1 MADNRLQAMASE
13 GGSSNTRASGQEWI
27 LPSGEERGLA
37 RYLSVLWSG
46 RWIILLTVVA
56 ALIGAGAYLVRA
68 PKVYQAHS
76 QLLVTPLSGN
86 SAVQGVGG
94 IIIASADPLRDVET
108 GALLVNTPG
117 VAQRV
122 INALHLRQT
131 PDGLLGKIAV
141 TPIAESDVVDIAASA
156 SSPTAAA
163 QLANAFATQTI
174 NYQTAKL
181 DSQLDVLIPR
191 LRAQIA
197 SLGKHNPGVTG
208 PLTAQLG
215 QLEAL
220 RVGSN
225 PNLSIAQSAIPPAG
239 PSSPRKSLTLAAAIV
254 GGLVVGI
261 GVVLLI
267 QLLRP
272 RIRSEEE
279 LRERFRLPILARVP
293 RMGARHRWARRRRGP
308 FAPDTVPAEAADAFR
323 ALRTVL
329 MSPHEPSG
337 RGRIILITG
346 GSPLDGKSTTAI
358 NLSAALASTGERVI
372 LVEGD
377 TRRPS
382 IGAALNIQGQ
392 AKGLVTMNAEMPQLR
407 MLLASG
413 NGHAPPNRSPS
424 TWHRL
429 LLTARHNADW
439 VVVDAPPLIYA
450 PDVLSA
456 ADLFDDVLMI
466 VRLGNTN
473 SRNLDETAEMLA
485 HNGIRPTGL
494 VLVGTS
500 GHREYY

>member
-1 MADNRLQAMASE
+1 MSSA
-13 GGSSNTRASGQEWI
+13 GGSSTTRASGPDWI

-37 RYLSVLWSG
+37 RYLNVLWGG
-46 RWIILLTVVA
+46 RWIVIVTVLA
-56 ALIGAGAYLVRA
+56 AVIGAGVYLSRA
-68 PKVYQAHS
+68 QKVYQAHS
-76 QLLVTPLSGN
+76 QLLFTPFSGT
-86 SAVQGVGG
+86 SATQGLPL
-94 IIIASADPLRDVET
+94 ISQSADPLRDVET
-108 GALLVNTPG
+108 AASFVNTLS

-122 INALHLRQT
+122 ITTLHLRQT
-131 PDGLLGKIAV
+131 PQGLLRKISVA
-141 TPIAESDVVDIAASA
+141 PIAESDIVDVAANA
-156 SSPTAAA
+156 NTPTAAA
-163 QLANAFATQTI
+163 QLANAFVRQTI
-174 NYQTAKL
+174 NDRTSAL

-191 LRAQIA
+191 LKAQIA
-197 SLGKHNPGVTG
+197 SLGRNNAAAGQLTG
-208 PLTAQLG
+208 QLG
-215 QLEAL
+215 QLESMRA
-220 RVGSN
+220 GPS
-225 PNLSIAQSAIPPAG
+225 PNLSIAQTAVPPTG
-239 PSSPRKSLTLAAAIV
+239 PSSPRKSLTVAAAIV
-254 GGLVVGI
+254 GGLVVGV

-272 RIRSEEE
+272 RIRTEDE

-293 RMGARHRWARRRRGP
+293 RMGAKSRWARRRSGP
-308 FAPDTVPAEAADAFR
+308 FAPDAVPAEAADAFR

-329 MSPHEPSG
+329 MSPNEEAD
-337 RGRIILITG
+337 RGRIVLITG

-382 IGAALNIQGQ
+382 IGAALNIQGH
-392 AKGLVTMNAEMPQLR
+392 ARGLVTMNADMPQLR
-407 MLLASG
+407 MLLATG
-413 NGHAPPNRSPS
+413 NGHAPNRSPS
-424 TWHRL
+424 TWQQL
-429 LLTARHNADW
+429 LMAARSNADW

-466 VRLGNTN
+466 VRLGNTD